1 MKIYYVIPPKGVT
14 FKAAAEAQV
23 HFEQGHAWQCTG
35 WAEVNDR
42 GTIVSTCKFN
52 QAIPKRYTEGDQV
65 KLGEDDDDVLHVPN
79 TWAVQWKPGRVTFLR
94 YRVQGGQRKVSL
106 DYGRGRMVDLREERK
121 TSSHETATSHAQ
133 VRRDLTTMAQDM
145 ECLGGLPT
153 SGGPLFRYTKNG
165 GGRRSNGFDYNELTW
180 LPSGLKDRPEFDLER
195 RCQTSGDRELERFYT
210 SWLKRTYNPYASP
223 QLSAVGGLASGENGY
238 FTRAAPDSDK
248 VTDPGVI
255 HDKGRVGAD
264 FTW

>member
-121 TSSHETATSHAQ
+121 TSWSAWAGSLPVAARCSAT
-133 VRRDLTTMAQDM
+133 
-145 ECLGGLPT
+145 P
-153 SGGPLFRYTKNG
+153 
-165 GGRRSNGFDYNELTW
+165 
-180 LPSGLKDRPEFDLER
+180 
-195 RCQTSGDRELERFYT
+195 
-210 SWLKRTYNPYASP
+210 RT
-223 QLSAVGGLASGENGY
+223 AVGGDRTGSTTTSSPGCLA
-238 FTRAAPDSDK
+238 A
-248 VTDPGVI
+248 
-255 HDKGRVGAD
+255 
-264 FTW
+264 